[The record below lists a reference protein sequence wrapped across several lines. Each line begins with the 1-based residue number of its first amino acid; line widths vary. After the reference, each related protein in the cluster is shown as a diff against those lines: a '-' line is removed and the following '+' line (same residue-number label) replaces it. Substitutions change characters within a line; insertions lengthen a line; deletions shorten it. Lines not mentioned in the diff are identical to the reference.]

1 MEKIAVLLRMAQ
13 LFAHN
18 AHNLISGP
26 SFFAD
31 HEFLGE
37 LYPVYE
43 SGYDSVVERMIG
55 SQMNPN
61 LLAIQIAAI
70 ERLKVKPV
78 DAKSPE
84 IFKEILK
91 IEIELRKLIDM
102 AQPGLSEG
110 TKQMLGNLA
119 DDSEV
124 RQYKLMQRIK
134 V

>member
-1 MEKIAVLLRMAQ
+1 MEKIAILLRMAQ

-31 HEFLGE
+31 HDFLGE

-55 SQMNPN
+55 SQMSPN

-70 ERLKVKPV
+70 ERLKVKPSEV
-78 DAKSPE
+78 KSPE
-84 IFKEILK
+84 VFKEILK